1 MEFGPG
7 LGPAEALHGLRGVAM
22 VGANGMF
29 CTLALIAFVATLPT
43 RPAFGTSVVGMVPGD
58 SDAAGAA
65 TTFRIDRSLDEIRR
79 SYCARGIE
87 RFLPGSYYYCVGRR
101 ELAKGNSAASANALE
116 QAARWASKQAQ
127 FLLGVGYYKG
137 DFVPLDRARGLAW
150 LTLAAE
156 RGDVVYRAVL
166 SSAWEQAHPEE
177 RLQAEH
183 LLLVMKSTYGDEVAA
198 RRAER
203 RYQRERD
210 ALTRG
215 EVYGAMVCIEGLNV
229 DHMASGG
236 CQAAQPVWLVA
247 RKVDSHAAELFQGWA
262 GRVTV
267 GDLRAVP
274 ER

>member
-1 MEFGPG
+1 MRGAKGIFFT
-7 LGPAEALHGLRGVAM
+7 LG
-22 VGANGMF
+22 
-29 CTLALIAFVATLPT
+29 LIAMTGALST
-43 RPAFGTSVVGMVPGD
+43 RAASGAWLVEMNPGD
-58 SDAAGAA
+58 PDAADTAV
-65 TTFRIDRSLDEIRR
+65 FQIDRSLGEVSRA
-79 SYCARGIE
+79 YCARGLE

-101 ELAKGNSAASANALE
+101 ELAKGRSAASANALE

-127 FLLGVGYYKG
+127 FLLGVGYFKG

-156 RGDVVYRAVL
+156 RGDAVYRAVL
-166 SSAWEQAHPEE
+166 SSAREHASPEE

-183 LLLVMKSTYGDEVAA
+183 LLLAMTPAYGDEMAA

-203 RYQRERD
+203 RYQRERN

-215 EVYGAMVCIEGLNV
+215 EVYGAMVCIEGLTV
-229 DHMASGG
+229 DHMTSGG
-236 CQAAQPVWLVA
+236 CQAPQPVWLVA
-247 RKVDSHAAELFQGWA
+247 RKVDNHAAELFQGWK

-267 GDLRAVP
+267 GDLRPLP